1 MAAGYTMVD
10 HANLSSLPTTLG
22 CRLAKCPLEMR
33 TALALNVHTPSKVL
47 EKRGSTIGAIRKAAP
62 TLDWDAKLKRVAA
75 IEADIAAFF
84 KRAEEAPKGGAAAGT
99 QDLEGDAIGQLSFQ
113 HWALKPLNHLP
124 FMIAALAIFKVW
136 VVPCLAI
143 STPLIA
149 WILPY
154 LLLKFVYALPIEQSQ
169 YFKILRALWTGQMGQ
184 PLPAPGDPL
193 PSLFS
198 GKSMAQFLVFG
209 ASFLQ
214 SIIQPIQN
222 AIHLHNTD
230 RVFLDLGAKLV
241 ELRGIA
247 RGFQTDLARLG
258 IRDYP
263 LATTLDDLDPT
274 DLRRGFILVTEEPGR
289 LDLLLADLARLEIL
303 WRLAAAE
310 SLFRPAAFGSAE
322 HFKLE
327 GLADLSLLSDGR
339 PAPTTTDISLST
351 AAQPHAVVTG
361 PNGGGKSSFL
371 RAVLQAVL
379 LAHSYGYAPA
389 AAAEIPRLGWLASGL
404 SLRDTPGVYSM
415 FETEVKFA
423 ATCLKRVRS
432 GGPGLVLFDELFHST
447 NPPDGTR
454 TAERFLHALW
464 TSGSGT
470 SGSGTSGSGAPE
482 RHSLFSIVSTHV
494 FPLIEGAPPTVKA
507 ICCPAEETEKGDIK
521 YKYRLES
528 GICRVSSVR
537 KVWERFGLGAASSV
551 RSKPAAKR
559 ETAAQDAK

>member
-10 HANLSSLPTTLG
+10 HANLETLPATIN
-22 CRLAKCPLEMR
+22 CKLAKCSSEMR
-33 TALALNVHTPSKVL
+33 AALALNVHTPSKVL
-47 EKRGSTIGAIRKAAP
+47 EKRSATIGALRGASA
-62 TLDWDAKLKRVAA
+62 LDWNSRFERVAQ

-84 KRAEEAPKGGAAAGT
+84 KRAAETPKGTAAA

-124 FMIAALAIFKVW
+124 FVVAALAMFKVW

-169 YFKILRALWTGQMGQ
+169 YFKILRALWTGQMGA

-198 GKSMAQFLVFG
+198 TKSVTQFLVFG

-222 AIHLHNTD
+222 AIHLYNTD

-247 RGFQTDLARLG
+247 RGFRADLKRLG
-258 IRDYP
+258 VEYP
-263 LATTLDDLDPT
+263 LAATLEDLDPA
-274 DLRRGFILVTEEPGR
+274 DLRRGFLQVVEEPGR

-303 WRLAAAE
+303 WRLAASE
-310 SLFRPAAFGSAE
+310 TLFRPVTFGSPE
-322 HFKLE
+322 HFQLH
-327 GLADLSLLSDGR
+327 GLADLSLLSSGVV
-339 PAPTTTDISLST
+339 PQTTDISLSVRQ
-351 AAQPHAVVTG
+351 AHAVVTG

-379 LAHSYGYAPA
+379 LSHTYGYAPVTA
-389 AAAEIPRLGWLASGL
+389 AQIPRLGWLASGL

-423 ATCLKRVRS
+423 ATCLKQMRLT
-432 GGPGLVLFDELFHST
+432 GPPGLVLFDELFHST

-454 TAERFLHALW
+454 TAEHFLHALW
-464 TSGSGT
+464 GGGSN
-470 SGSGTSGSGAPE
+470 
-482 RHSLFSIVSTHV
+482 HFSVVSTHV

-521 YKYRLES
+521 YKYRLEP
-528 GICRVSSVR
+528 GICRVSSVK
-537 KVWERFGLGAASSV
+537 KVWERFGL
-551 RSKPAAKR
+551 PAGR
-559 ETAAQDAK
+559 PIIGRPH

>member
-1 MAAGYTMVD
+1 
-10 HANLSSLPTTLG
+10 
-22 CRLAKCPLEMR
+22 MR
-33 TALALNVHTPSKVL
+33 TALALNVNTPSKLL
-47 EKRGSTIGAIRKAAP
+47 EKRSTAVGALRKAAP
-62 TLDWDAKLKRVAA
+62 TLDWSAKFEKAAA
-75 IEADIAAFF
+75 IESDIAAFF
-84 KRAEEAPKGGAAAGT
+84 KRAHDSPKGSGSAAAT
-99 QDLEGDAIGQLSFQ
+99 AQDLEGDAIGQLSFQ

-169 YFKILRALWTGQMGQ
+169 YFKILRALWTGQMGA

-198 GKSMAQFLVFG
+198 TKSITQFLVFG

-241 ELRGIA
+241 ELRGIT
-247 RGFQTDLARLG
+247 RGFQADLARLG
-258 IRDYP
+258 VSKYP
-263 LATTLDDLDPT
+263 LATTLDDLDST

-310 SLFRPAAFGSAE
+310 SLFHPAVFGSAE

-327 GLADLSLLSDGR
+327 GLADLSLLSEGR
-339 PAPTTTDISLST
+339 PPPQTTDIALS
-351 AAQPHAVVTG
+351 ASAQPHAVVTG

-379 LAHSYGYAPA
+379 LAHTYGYVPA
-389 AAAEIPRLGWLASGL
+389 TAAEFPRLGWLASGL

-432 GGPGLVLFDELFHST
+432 GRPGLVLFDELFHST

-470 SGSGTSGSGAPE
+470 SGSGDQQHP
-482 RHSLFSIVSTHV
+482 RHLFSIVSTHV
-494 FPLIEGAPPTVKA
+494 FPLIEGAPSTVKA
-507 ICCPAEETEKGDIK
+507 ICCPAEETEKGDIN

-551 RSKPAAKR
+551 RSKPAAER
-559 ETAAQDAK
+559 ETAATQDAQ